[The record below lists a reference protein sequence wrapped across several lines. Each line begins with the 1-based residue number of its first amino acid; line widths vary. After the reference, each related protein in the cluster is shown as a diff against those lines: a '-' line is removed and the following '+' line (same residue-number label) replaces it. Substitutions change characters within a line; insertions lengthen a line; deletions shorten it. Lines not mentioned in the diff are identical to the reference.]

1 MPRLALERLHQ
12 MLTGGRVPHHVALG
26 LRAVAAEESHVVV
39 GLPYATHLV
48 GNPETGVLHGGAIT
62 ALLDCVS
69 AMAVWHRQVAQTR
82 IATIDLR
89 IDYARLPV
97 PGREVLAHAEC
108 YQLSRLVAFTRA
120 VAYHDSPLDP
130 VAAAAATFM
139 IFHDERSASEPA
151 A

>member
-1 MPRLALERLHQ
+1 
-12 MLTGGRVPHHVALG
+12 MLTSGRVPHHVALG
-26 LRAVAAEESHVVV
+26 LRAIAAEETHVVV
-39 GLPYATHLV
+39 GLPYAAHLV

-69 AMAVWHRQVAQTR
+69 AMAVWHRQELQTR

-89 IDYARLPV
+89 IDYARPPV

-108 YQLSRLVAFTRA
+108 YKLGHLVAFTRA
-120 VAYHDSPLDP
+120 VAYHDSAEDPL
-130 VAAAAATFM
+130 VTAAGTFM
-139 IFHDERSASEPA
+139 IFRDERSASGSA